1 MIRRNFLERVV
12 FEISWRVGSRTRNE
26 KSRIILDAYAVGPV
40 FTQQNIFIHN
50 FFICKTISDSMCF
63 ICNFN

>member
-1 MIRRNFLERVV
+1 MIRRNLLEKVV
-12 FEISWRVGSRTRNE
+12 WAQEPEMKKVGLF
-26 KSRIILDAYAVGPV
+26 LDAYAVGPV